1 MTQAEQHPRVQA
13 RGTGPSRTKMNA
25 TLAMVV
31 CFVGF
36 QGIVP
41 QSWDSATALGPDA
54 TRTSLSDFFT
64 YDALSPTGTVGTSLL
79 SPLHSLDALDPSTFH
94 AKIAPEA
101 EVAPEK
107 AAEAATSG
115 EPLSAQGIERLPAGN
130 LFAVLGELTPTSSF
144 GFRTSPITS
153 EAGEFHTGQD
163 YSAPC
168 GTPVY
173 AADSGTVRAVGWHPW
188 GGGNRVEVDHG
199 NGLITTYNHL
209 QGISVVEGD
218 AVKGGDPIAEVGTT
232 GSSTGCHL
240 HFETILDGEHVDPL
254 RWKLFQGKHGVR
266 KGELKD
272 YTPGSGIATVVPAW
286 AQSSTRSDQVAPFLE
301 SDVVPV
307 ASGPSAPSGAA
318 GHDARE
324 GDTIVVPRTPE
335 KTKVPDVPKAP
346 KPEAPAPKPEAPA
359 PKPESPAPAP
369 RPESP
374 APAPRPESPAPAP
387 RPESPAPAPES
398 PAPAPQSPA
407 PAPQTPAPQTPAPQT
422 PAPTPEAP
430 VQTPPAPEPPVQT
443 PPAAVPP
450 VPEITTPSP
459 TDPQVPPTTPADA
472 DPDTS
477 CDTDSTVAESEAEN
491 PATPD
496 PTAPGTD
503 PSGGPADPTTGAEPE
518 PGTDPTTGAELEPG
532 TDPENDDEPSCGTP
546 GDATDAGDPVGAP
559 APASDAAT
567 TTATEPSGTATIP
580 AASDAA
586 PAPAGQG

>member
-1 MTQAEQHPRVQA
+1 
-13 RGTGPSRTKMNA
+13 MNA

-41 QSWDSATALGPDA
+41 QSWDSATALGSDA

-272 YTPGSGIATVVPAW
+272 YTPGSGSATVVPAW

-307 ASGPSAPSGAA
+307 VSGPSAPSGAA

-346 KPEAPAPKPEAPA
+346 RPESPAPVPKPEAPAPEAPAPKPEVPA
-359 PKPESPAPAP
+359 TA
-369 RPESP
+369 
-374 APAPRPESPAPAP
+374 
-387 RPESPAPAPES
+387 PESPAPAPES
-398 PAPAPQSPA
+398 PAPESPA
-407 PAPQTPAPQTPAPQT
+407 PAP
-422 PAPTPEAP
+422 
-430 VQTPPAPEPPVQT
+430 
-443 PPAAVPP
+443 
-450 VPEITTPSP
+450 
-459 TDPQVPPTTPADA
+459 
-472 DPDTS
+472 
-477 CDTDSTVAESEAEN
+477 ES
-491 PATPD
+491 
-496 PTAPGTD
+496 
-503 PSGGPADPTTGAEPE
+503 
-518 PGTDPTTGAELEPG
+518 
-532 TDPENDDEPSCGTP
+532 
-546 GDATDAGDPVGAP
+546 
-559 APASDAAT
+559 
-567 TTATEPSGTATIP
+567 
-580 AASDAA
+580 
-586 PAPAGQG
+586 